1 MKLAVLADVH
11 ANWPALQ
18 AVAADIERWQADRV
32 VVAGDLI
39 NRGPRPVECADFVL
53 AAARNWPWVRGNHEE
68 YVLGHVSTPEPRTLQ
83 EDPSFWTYGR
93 LNGQVATVAALP
105 RQVSWRMPDGS
116 DARVVHASMRS
127 TRDGIFVETPDE
139 VLREQIAP
147 APKLFVV
154 GHTHKPLIRTLEG
167 TLVVNAGSAGLP
179 FDGDHRASYARLT
192 WQHGAW
198 DAKIV
203 RLEYDRVQAERDFA
217 ETGFIAQAGPLARL
231 MRAELQQAR
240 STLYE
245 WTCCYEAAVASGEMS
260 LDESVKRVL
269 AR

>member
-39 NRGPRPVECADFVL
+39 NRGPRPVECEDFVL
-53 AAARNWPWVRGNHEE
+53 SKNWPWVRGNHEE
-68 YVLGHVSTPEPRTLQ
+68 YVLGHVNGRTPRSLQ
-83 EDPSFWTYGR
+83 EDPSFWTYRR
-93 LNGQVATVAALP
+93 LNGQVAAVASLP
-105 RQVSWRMPDGS
+105 MQVSWRMPDGTE
-116 DARVVHASMRS
+116 ARVVHASMRS
-127 TRDGIFVETPDE
+127 TRDCIFAETPDN

-147 APKLFVV
+147 APKLLVV
-154 GHTHKPLIRTLEG
+154 GHTHIPVVRAIDQ
-167 TLVVNAGSAGLP
+167 TLVVNVGSAGLP
-179 FDGDHRASYARLT
+179 FDGDHRVSYARLT

-198 DAKIV
+198 TAEIV
-203 RLEYDRVQAERDFA
+203 RLDYDRAQAERDF
-217 ETGFIAQAGPLARL
+217 EDSGFIAQAGPLARM

-245 WTCCYEAAVASGEMS
+245 WSSLYAAAVAAGEMS
-260 LDESVKRVL
+260 LDESVARVL
-269 AR
+269 ALP